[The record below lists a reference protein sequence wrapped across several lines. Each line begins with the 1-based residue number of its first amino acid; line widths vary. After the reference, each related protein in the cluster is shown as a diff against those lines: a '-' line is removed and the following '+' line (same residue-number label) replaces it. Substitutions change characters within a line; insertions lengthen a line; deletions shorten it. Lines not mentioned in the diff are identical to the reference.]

1 MTSQTRNSYP
11 QPSGADSTNDPT
23 SEGVPNYFGLNY
35 AQQAALLWAN
45 AAAVAAAASSCSPS
59 DQDCGTVMQRT
70 AKPVSSC
77 STLNTSG
84 MDTFDTFI
92 PSKSTSTSHTKPS
105 PKTISKENKSGKSTP
120 LSSASTFGNSLPCPN
135 RLDPAAMM
143 MASLF
148 GAQSSDNRSKDLSAI
163 GLSAL
168 QHPTVK
174 TFDQQPS
181 RKTDHRSTD
190 VSKRSDDSDS
200 LSGIHTQ
207 AGEALLTNQLL
218 HSLAGTQMSY
228 QRQVK
233 QHQHHQQHQQQ
244 QQQQQTAL
252 MLAAALSRESGF
264 SGFPPG
270 YLEAFVAS
278 LVGRAGTG
286 TLDNSSTS
294 AVGKVDPSTAM
305 LTAGAA
311 TNLAYAQ
318 AMMMAMA
325 AAACGGMKP
334 PSSDSLG
341 QPSLPPSQQQQ
352 QAQSSSTLNYDM
364 VGFGPFGSA
373 TASSTQCG
381 LPNAGSLG
389 TSCEPTESF
398 SDVLAFLSQC
408 LNNPKTSSDRPPVC
422 QRSFTES
429 KGHTTSSPQVHR
441 RPAVRVGS
449 TSRTRGHGSTSNTMS
464 QSTGI
469 GAAAVGTGT
478 SGLPFWEQAAVPS
491 QTRHRGRGRP
501 PKSASSAV
509 HYPQAHSKQSSQL
522 GLGSSHCRLQS
533 ESDTHHIQAPSDTIA
548 SGNSRRPSSTTSTS
562 DCSVEDTIDEV
573 LRHLAACDHDPALV
587 ASRYASSALGI
598 ALNRKRKTEYSL
610 PAQSSP
616 TSISISSETM
626 GYRGEQITKRPRT
639 GPTAESGLRLP
650 LALGWRRETLVK
662 GIGPGGILGEV
673 IYVTPCGRRLW
684 NLDSVREYLKSNNV
698 NLLSVDDFSFKSY
711 LRLGDY
717 YECSRTGHA
726 PQSYVKM
733 SDSALDALTSAG
745 LTELDDLK
753 SVRSSNSSW
762 AIPAQF
768 DLNKDYHVNST
779 ELNSLGTARSSS
791 TNLNNLVSSQ
801 SSYQNV
807 VPPTAHVHSST
818 PTKLSPFT
826 FPPSSY
832 DKSSTELAFTHF
844 LNPGLNGESL
854 CAPPVAH
861 ATNDLSAKS
870 SIPLQLFDPFYIPSS
885 LNPMIPSFPFPVSS
899 SGSMTVMDNAWS
911 SMNRAMGL
919 LPSCMLGATGCSHLE
934 PVVERDCMKNF
945 FIQLAREQIRLDVEK
960 RAQRHSALL
969 EEREHNLALEV
980 RGRVEYELKKP
991 VDDLR
996 LLNSKKLPELEPIPG
1011 NRFSGQAFAHCLVVI
1026 EFLHA
1031 FTEILCVVSCQGL
1044 GKLAGVLL
1052 YYGFKFNTDSET
1064 IPTLGMLQ
1072 SALVDRQPDCQQ
1084 AVLHL
1089 LIELLKFA
1097 ILDPGLP
1104 SSRLVTQLLGQRF
1117 SELEVNANTVTGL
1130 LRVFLIGRNG
1140 HEDHM
1145 SDWLHPPCHF
1155 LDLSGDQQAA
1165 LLAFVCDEL
1174 VCSSRLISTEVD
1186 RTIELQAVL
1195 KREKWVLES
1204 KIRRLRFIMVRK
1216 FGASLSTENVA
1227 VDGLPSGSALSKGA
1241 LIETNVASMNTTEAV
1256 DSSME
1261 LQCGAD
1267 DEMLDDRSQS
1277 PGALLPDDHNEGAV
1291 MHSHLDKH
1299 CTNSVSK
1306 THQSKLP
1313 VFFCGPSVDSDQS
1326 GTQEATDRCVNST
1339 GPSGGAAAPNASATA
1354 AASVSAAAVANAFL
1368 SGDEEEVEDM
1378 GQLEARI
1385 ETLSKVV
1392 EYKQKAIEECA
1403 YRLSGLYLGQDRYYR
1418 KYYVLG
1424 HLGGIYIQGNPTNSL
1439 SFNSSESHVQVE
1451 QMADAKS
1458 QNDQPNDVLRCED
1471 PQLGFDPEQLVAEIQ
1486 SRRELAE
1493 KRRYKINIPTG
1504 HGSGTTH
1511 HHHHNHSHNHQSHH
1525 PHNGNHA
1532 HQQPQHI
1539 SLSGTIQHS
1548 PFGSMQVEANCALT
1562 PSVEPQFSNEVGT
1575 PHILDQPEMCIV
1587 DDLGAP
1593 PTIRPDTVED
1603 TVPLLSPFG
1612 SSDQYSQTS
1621 QTATA
1626 ADHTSTALSE
1636 AAPFDSI
1643 ETRNHLTGA
1652 RFTAGLSEQVT
1663 LDIDPM
1669 ENGLENETVK
1679 DKASLENVATAS
1691 ELVITCLTGSL
1702 MKPELMF
1709 QLSDETTTSQLNPI
1723 SNDQHQRTPDVI
1735 VTENELHTS
1744 LILNGVHASVND
1756 NLEVDEKGFNTD
1768 CDQENSKTVS
1778 DSEALVSGAEPQPIK
1793 VDSGE
1798 PAKMETREKETF
1810 HDVPIKTEDH
1820 CVHTSNI
1827 IDRTDC
1833 DMTNKEQQS
1842 TSDAGCLNLSIS
1854 TCTVGESSFP
1864 CVEQSGT
1871 SQPLDLSTKSNHD
1884 LDSQTSTTFVN
1895 KLLAPNFERVPENA
1909 FEFIVSMGLDDVV
1922 LTTAALLFMTHTSII
1937 PASVACSET
1946 LFEPWKS
1953 IIAHYKSILI
1963 WALMEEMRSDEA
1975 LEQPN
1980 YGSLD
1985 ELYKVGQHSA
1995 LLSTPNTLRDA
2006 VLILKKSFLDD
2017 SSFVENIQAGSKTNS
2032 SGSISPINGLR
2043 SNDQLEAVMKISDL
2057 EVDELADRELQ
2068 TRGVQLPQ
2076 TSSNLLRPIRSTCW
2090 CCLTDPAKL
2099 KELIQAL
2106 AARGLRERNL
2116 YKGIKRAEELVEPS
2130 LQTAAN
2136 MIAIKNDGDDDDD
2149 DDGDDVIDC
2158 SCGRTQLQP
2167 NVNEFSTPTS
2177 GTELDRKP
2185 RFLRVR
2191 SRRGKGRGGSGSTAQ
2206 LLTNANNSSLPPV
2219 NQCRTGFG
2227 LLSSELTAT
2236 SLVHSGDLYS
2246 VNEQSHTAFFQPSV
2260 ADITEA
2266 SEDGNCL
2273 VSDNCSTGQT
2283 AATVL
2288 EHRLRRRVSQH
2299 SNNQTELNGSLL
2311 KSVVDRLEKRPGMPG
2326 SKTGEAQPNGRSLSD
2341 LVGSGDPVFVAEC
2354 CLLEEVEALED
2365 RVLNAS
2371 LQMKGWQAPVKVLDD
2386 ETVHLIPRTTPKR
2399 SRFEHWPLD
2408 LARSRLLGLESHL
2421 ERRYLLPPLNSE
2433 VHLDIVPESDSFIP
2447 NYGTRTLNPELPDP
2461 ETESESGIGGGPGS
2475 ESTNTSLKE
2484 GESGSANQTHHPHI
2498 IRRVVLG
2505 KQLSNTNEPANL
2517 SSSYPLGIGYYSAD
2531 IQDSSN
2537 YLFGSYSVEQLPPGL
2552 IEWRHKL
2559 HRATEI
2565 DTMRSCLEQ
2574 LVGAIAWEKSIMKV
2588 SGHPLLWIG
2597 ILERLGS
2604 NASHA
2609 TLMLDHFG
2617 ISVQYCLLKA
2627 PQLCQICR
2635 RDNNEAQL
2643 LLCDGCDHGYHTYCF
2658 RPPLVHIPQGDWFCY
2673 DCVSKATGK
2682 QVCFVCGGTK
2692 SNPAVTI
2699 APVASNAGTTGT
2711 EPTPRLLICD
2721 CCSRAV
2727 HPSCARPPMTRLPRR
2742 WYCANCVA
2750 NSSNS
2755 CSSKSQNNKAG
2766 STAALV
2772 TFEVPSGSS
2781 CSSPSNRL
2789 VRKTDSGSLEPNS
2802 IDHIGEQ
2809 NKDAKKRNPSSKLR
2823 KSGTKSSRTPLDSTV
2838 SKGTVRPSSLTIR
2851 LNKARS
2857 IGTEILLKLKQQK
2870 KNRTHPQK
2878 VRNNDDRLTGCLFSA
2893 SCTKSAGSRRPTHE
2907 HRSSTGKNGISALLD
2922 RNRLENNKIDVQGDR
2937 MNSSPSSR
2945 GSTTCCSSY
2954 TFDREDETPR
2964 RMMTP
2969 SEISWCRM
2977 VTEDLINHEASW
2989 AFRKPVNLKQV
3000 PFYKKIIK
3008 HPMDL
3013 STIYRKTRHPCAY
3026 SSVEKWYKDVRLI
3039 FDNCEIFNEDD
3050 SEVGRAGH
3058 TMRAYFESRW
3068 SQPPSTVGVSDTLSA
3083 NSHLLSTNTGSQPI
3097 DQAMACE
3104 IVPETNSPDSPSN
3117 ILLAQLKR
3125 ATTIKSSSGII
3136 SDAEEFDDDKAASR
3150 TSVCDDLINDT
3161 HESIDEPIVL
3171 RPASTQSVYSDSRS
3185 SGFSGFEQNEYM
3197 IGLQLSDLHSP
3208 VHPCT
3213 DADTVQPGN
3222 HNSDTM
3228 PTPSNSLSDACLPV
3242 TSSPLK

>member
-1 MTSQTRNSYP
+1 MVILKAQQELLQASNNKTTTVLESTILDPIRSQIMPVSSFLFDAIAFRRKRAAAENDEGLLHAHYSSFVKPLMTSQTRNSYL
-11 QPSGADSTNDPT
+11 QPSGTDSTNDPT

-59 DQDCGTVMQRT
+59 DQDCGAVTQRT

-84 MDTFDTFI
+84 MDNFDTFI
-92 PSKSTSTSHTKPS
+92 SSKSNSTSHTKPS
-105 PKTISKENKSGKSTP
+105 PKTMVKENRSGKSTP
-120 LSSASTFGNSLPCPN
+120 LSSTSTFGNNLPCSN

-148 GAQSSDNRSKDLSAI
+148 GAQPSDNRSKDLSAI
-163 GLSAL
+163 GLSGL
-168 QHPTVK
+168 QHSTVK

-190 VSKRSDDSDS
+190 INKRSDDSDS
-200 LSGIHTQ
+200 LSGIHAQ
-207 AGEALLTNQLL
+207 ASEALLTNQLL
-218 HSLAGTQMSY
+218 HSLTGTQMSY
-228 QRQVK
+228 QRQMK
-233 QHQHHQQHQQQ
+233 QHQHHQQQQ

-270 YLEAFVAS
+270 YLEAFAAS
-278 LVGRAGTG
+278 LVGRTSTG
-286 TLDNSSTS
+286 ALDNSSTS
-294 AVGKVDPSTAM
+294 AVGKVDPSTSM

-334 PSSDSLG
+334 PSNDSLAQSG
-341 QPSLPPSQQQQ
+341 LPPSQQQQ
-352 QAQSSSTLNYDM
+352 QQQAQSSNALNYDLT
-364 VGFGPFGSA
+364 GFGPFGS
-373 TASSTQCG
+373 TTTSSTQCG
-381 LPNAGSLG
+381 LPNVGSMG
-389 TSCEPTESF
+389 NISEPTESF
-398 SDVLAFLSQC
+398 NDVLAFLSQC
-408 LNNPKTSSDRPPVC
+408 LNNPKTTSDRPTVS
-422 QRSFTES
+422 QRSFIES
-429 KGHTTSSPQVHR
+429 KGHTNSSPQVQR
-441 RPAVRVGS
+441 RPAARVGS
-449 TSRTRGHGSTSNTMS
+449 TSRTRGHGGSGSTMS
-464 QSTGI
+464 QSAGI
-469 GAAAVGTGT
+469 SAPAIGTGT
-478 SGLPFWEQAAVPS
+478 SGLPYWEQAAVPS

-509 HYPQAHSKQSSQL
+509 HYPQTHSKQSSQL

-533 ESDTHHIQAPSDTIA
+533 ESDTYHNQAPPDATG

-610 PAQSSP
+610 PPQSSP

-626 GYRGEQITKRPRT
+626 GYRGEQSEICPQAATKRPRT

-684 NLDSVREYLKSNNV
+684 NLDSVREYLKNNNV

-745 LTELDDLK
+745 LAELDDLK
-753 SVRSSNSSW
+753 TVRSSNSSW
-762 AIPAQF
+762 ALPAQF
-768 DLNKDYHVNST
+768 DLNKDYHMNST
-779 ELNSLGTARSSS
+779 ELNSLGTVRSSS

-807 VPPTAHVHSST
+807 VPPTAHVHTST
-818 PTKLSPFT
+818 STKLSPFT
-826 FPPSSY
+826 FPPGSY
-832 DKSSTELAFTHF
+832 DKSSTELAFAHF
-844 LNPGLNGESL
+844 LNPGLNGDSL
-854 CAPPVAH
+854 SAPPVAH

-870 SIPLQLFDPFYIPSS
+870 SIPLQLFDPFYVSSS
-885 LNPMIPSFPFPVSS
+885 LNPLMPSFPFPVSS
-899 SGSMTVMDNAWS
+899 SGSMPNVDNAWS

-919 LPSCMLGATGCSHLE
+919 LPSSACMLGATGCSRLE

-1011 NRFSGQAFAHCLVVI
+1011 NRFSSQAFAHCLVVI

-1031 FTEILCVVSCQGL
+1031 FTEILCV
-1044 GKLAGVLL
+1044 
-1052 YYGFKFNTDSET
+1052 DSET

-1145 SDWLHPPCHF
+1145 SDWLQPPCHF

-1216 FGASLSTENVA
+1216 FGANLPTENITA
-1227 VDGLPSGSALSKGA
+1227 DGLSSGSALSKGA
-1241 LIETNVASMNTTEAV
+1241 LIETNAASVNTTEAV
-1256 DSSME
+1256 DSSIE

-1267 DEMLDDRSQS
+1267 DEIMDDRSQS
-1277 PGALLPDDHNEGAV
+1277 PGPLLSDDHNEGVV
-1291 MHSHLDKH
+1291 MHSHIDKH
-1299 CTNSVSK
+1299 CTNSVNK
-1306 THQSKLP
+1306 TQQNKPP

-1326 GTQEATDRCVNST
+1326 GAQDTIDRYVNST

-1439 SFNSSESHVQVE
+1439 GFESPDSQVQSEQVAAE
-1451 QMADAKS
+1451 KS
-1458 QNDQPNDVLRCED
+1458 LNDQPDDVSRCED
-1471 PQLGFDPEQLVAEIQ
+1471 PQFGFDPEQLVAEIQ

-1511 HHHHNHSHNHQSHH
+1511 HHHHHSHSHQSHH

-1532 HQQPQHI
+1532 HQQLQHI
-1539 SLSGTIQHS
+1539 SLSGTTQHS
-1548 PFGSMQVEANCALT
+1548 PCSSIQVENNCAST
-1562 PSVEPQFSNEVGT
+1562 PSVEPQFSTKVET
-1575 PHILDQPEMCIV
+1575 PHILDQPEMCIT
-1587 DDLGAP
+1587 DDL
-1593 PTIRPDTVED
+1593 DTVPTVKPDNLED
-1603 TVPLLSPFG
+1603 TVPLLSPFE
-1612 SSDQYSQTS
+1612 SSDKYAQISQIV
-1621 QTATA
+1621 TAT
-1626 ADHTSTALSE
+1626 DHTSTTFSE
-1636 AAPFDSI
+1636 GAPFEST
-1643 ETRNHLTGA
+1643 ETRNDPTAAHSTTGL
-1652 RFTAGLSEQVT
+1652 GEQVT
-1663 LDIDPM
+1663 LNIDQTK
-1669 ENGLENETVK
+1669 NGVENETVK
-1679 DKASLENVATAS
+1679 DETSMENVATINEVVATR
-1691 ELVITCLTGSL
+1691 LIGSPMEPKL
-1702 MKPELMF
+1702 LF
-1709 QLSDETTTSQLNPI
+1709 QLSDESTTSQLNLV
-1723 SNDQHQRTPDVI
+1723 SNDHHKPAPDAI
-1735 VTENELHTS
+1735 SPKNEFHSS
-1744 LILNGVHASVND
+1744 LVLNGVHTNVND
-1756 NLEVDEKGFNTD
+1756 NLKVDEQGINTD
-1768 CDQENSKTVS
+1768 CDHTKSKTVS
-1778 DSEALVSGAEPQPIK
+1778 DSEAMMPRVESQPVKMDLSEPT
-1793 VDSGE
+1793 
-1798 PAKMETREKETF
+1798 KMKTREEEIF
-1810 HDVPIKTEDH
+1810 HDVPIKAEDH
-1820 CVHTSNI
+1820 YVHSSNI
-1827 IDRTDC
+1827 MDRTDF
-1833 DMTNKEQQS
+1833 DVTNNEQQS
-1842 TSDAGCLNLSIS
+1842 TSDTACLNLSIS

-1864 CVEQSGT
+1864 CIEQSGT

-1884 LDSQTSTTFVN
+1884 SDSQTTSTYVN
-1895 KLLAPNFERVPENA
+1895 KLSAPNFDRVPENA

-1963 WALMEEMRSDEA
+1963 WALMEEMRSDEP
-1975 LEQPN
+1975 LEQLN
-1980 YGSLD
+1980 YENLD

-1995 LLSTPNTLRDA
+1995 HPSTPNTLRDA

-2017 SSFVENIQAGSKTNS
+2017 ASFVENKQAGSKTNV
-2032 SGSISPINGLR
+2032 SGSISPTNGLQP
-2043 SNDQLEAVMKISDL
+2043 NDQLETVMKISDL
-2057 EVDELADRELQ
+2057 EVEELADRELQ

-2076 TSSNLLRPIRSTCW
+2076 TSSNGLRPIHSTRW

-2106 AARGLRERNL
+2106 APRGLRERNL

-2136 MIAIKNDGDDDDD
+2136 MI
-2149 DDGDDVIDC
+2149 
-2158 SCGRTQLQP
+2158 
-2167 NVNEFSTPTS
+2167 NEFSTTPS
-2177 GTELDRKP
+2177 ETELDRKP

-2191 SRRGKGRGGSGSTAQ
+2191 SRRGKGRGGSGGSAQ
-2206 LLTNANNSSLPPV
+2206 LLANASASCLSSV

-2236 SLVHSGDLYS
+2236 GLMHSGDLYS
-2246 VNEQSHTAFFQPSV
+2246 VNEQSHTTFFQPSV
-2260 ADITEA
+2260 ADSTEV

-2273 VSDNCSTGQT
+2273 VSDNCPTGLT
-2283 AATVL
+2283 TATVL
-2288 EHRLRRRVSQH
+2288 EHRLRRRVNQH

-2371 LQMKGWQAPVKVLDD
+2371 LQVKGWQAPVKVLDD

-2433 VHLDIVPESDSFIP
+2433 VHLDIVPDSDSLIP
-2447 NYGTRTLNPELPDP
+2447 NYGTRTLNADLPDP

-2484 GESGSANQTHHPHI
+2484 GETGSTNQTHHPHI

-2505 KQLSNTNEPANL
+2505 KQLSNTSEPANL

-2531 IQDSSN
+2531 IQDASN

-2588 SGHPLLWIG
+2588 
-2597 ILERLGS
+2597 
-2604 NASHA
+2604 
-2609 TLMLDHFG
+2609 
-2617 ISVQYCLLKA
+2617 
-2627 PQLCQICR
+2627 LCQICR

-2658 RPPLVHIPQGDWFCY
+2658 RPPLIHIPQGDWFCY

-2692 SNPAVTI
+2692 SNPAVI
-2699 APVASNAGTTGT
+2699 VAAVASNAGTTGT

-2721 CCSRAV
+2721 YCSRAV

-2750 NSSNS
+2750 NSSSS
-2755 CSSKSQNNKAG
+2755 CSSKSQNNKTG
-2766 STAALV
+2766 NAATLT

-2781 CSSPSNRL
+2781 CSSPNSRL
-2789 VRKTDSGSLEPNS
+2789 VRKTEDGPLEPNS
-2802 IDHIGEQ
+2802 IDHIGEM
-2809 NKDAKKRNPSSKLR
+2809 NKDKKRRPSSKLR
-2823 KSGTKSSRTPLDSTV
+2823 KSGTKPSRTPLDSTA
-2838 SKGTVRPSSLTIR
+2838 SKGAVRPSSLTIR

-2870 KNRTHPQK
+2870 KNRAHPQK
-2878 VRNNDDRLTGCLFSA
+2878 VRNNDDRLTGCLLSA
-2893 SCTKSAGSRRPTHE
+2893 TCAKTTGSRRQTHK
-2907 HRSSTGKNGISALLD
+2907 HRPSTGKNGMSALLD
-2922 RNRLENNKIDVQGDR
+2922 RNRSQNNKTDVEGDR
-2937 MNSSPSSR
+2937 MNSSPSSL

-2964 RMMTP
+2964 QMMTP

-2977 VTEDLINHEASW
+2977 VTEDLISHEASW

-3026 SSVEKWYKDVRLI
+3026 SSIEKWYKDVRLI

-3050 SEVGRAGH
+3050 SDVGRAGH

-3068 SQPPSTVGVSDTLSA
+3068 SQPPSTIGISDTLSA
-3083 NSHLLSTNTGSQPI
+3083 NSHLLSTTTSLQPI
-3097 DQAMACE
+3097 EPVMGCE
-3104 IVPETNSPDSPSN
+3104 PVPESNSPDSPSN

-3125 ATTIKSSSGII
+3125 PTTIKSSSGII

-3161 HESIDEPIVL
+3161 HESIDEPIVI

-3208 VHPCT
+3208 GHPCT
-3213 DADTVQPGN
+3213 DADTIQPGN
-3222 HNSDTM
+3222 HICDTT
-3228 PTPSNSLSDACLPV
+3228 PTSNNSLSDVCLPV

>member
-11 QPSGADSTNDPT
+11 QSSGTDSTNDPT

-92 PSKSTSTSHTKPS
+92 PSKSNSTSHTKPS

-135 RLDPAAMM
+135 RLDPTAMM

-163 GLSAL
+163 GFSGL
-168 QHPTVK
+168 QHSTVK

-228 QRQVK
+228 QRQLK
-233 QHQHHQQHQQQ
+233 QHQHHQQQHHQQQ

-286 TLDNSSTS
+286 ALDNSSTS

-341 QPSLPPSQQQQ
+341 QPGPPPSQQQQ
-352 QAQSSSTLNYDM
+352 QAQSSNTLNYDM

-381 LPNAGSLG
+381 LPNAGSMG
-389 TSCEPTESF
+389 TSSEPTESF
-398 SDVLAFLSQC
+398 NDVLAFLSQC

-429 KGHTTSSPQVHR
+429 KGHTTSSPQVQR

-449 TSRTRGHGSTSNTMS
+449 TSRTRGHGGTGSTMS
-464 QSTGI
+464 QSAGI
-469 GAAAVGTGT
+469 GAAAIGTGT
-478 SGLPFWEQAAVPS
+478 SGLPFWEQAAVPN

-509 HYPQAHSKQSSQL
+509 HYPQTHSKQSSQL
-522 GLGSSHCRLQS
+522 GPGSSHCRLQS
-533 ESDTHHIQAPSDTIA
+533 ESDTYHTQAPSDATA

-616 TSISISSETM
+616 TSISLASENM
-626 GYRGEQITKRPRT
+626 GCRGEQSEICTQAVTKRPRT

-762 AIPAQF
+762 AFSAQF
-768 DLNKDYHVNST
+768 DLNKDYHMNST
-779 ELNSLGTARSSS
+779 ELNSLGTTRSSS

-807 VPPTAHVHSST
+807 IPPTAHVHSST

-870 SIPLQLFDPFYIPSS
+870 SIPLQLFDPFYVPSS

-899 SGSMTVMDNAWS
+899 SGSIPIMDNAWS

-919 LPSCMLGATGCSHLE
+919 LPSSTYMLGATGCSHLE

-1011 NRFSGQAFAHCLVVI
+1011 NRFSGQAFANCLVVI

-1031 FTEILCVVSCQGL
+1031 FTEILCV
-1044 GKLAGVLL
+1044 
-1052 YYGFKFNTDSET
+1052 DSET

-1072 SALVDRQPDCQQ
+1072 SALVDRQPDYQQ

-1145 SDWLHPPCHF
+1145 SDWLNPPCHF

-1216 FGASLSTENVA
+1216 FGASLPTENIA

-1241 LIETNVASMNTTEAV
+1241 LIETNVASINTTEAV

-1277 PGALLPDDHNEGAV
+1277 PGALLPDDHNEGAI
-1291 MHSHLDKH
+1291 MHSHLHKQ

-1306 THQSKLP
+1306 TQQSKLP
-1313 VFFCGPSVDSDQS
+1313 VFFCGPSMDSDQS
-1326 GTQEATDRCVNST
+1326 GAQEATDRCVNST

-1354 AASVSAAAVANAFL
+1354 AASVSAAAVASAFL

-1424 HLGGIYIQGNPTNSL
+1424 HLGGIYIQGNPTDSL
-1439 SFNSSESHVQVE
+1439 SFNSSESHE
-1451 QMADAKS
+1451 QMADAES
-1458 QNDQPNDVLRCED
+1458 QNDQSNDVLRCED
-1471 PQLGFDPEQLVAEIQ
+1471 PQFGFDPEQLVAEIQ

-1511 HHHHNHSHNHQSHH
+1511 HHHHHHSHSHQSHH

-1532 HQQPQHI
+1532 HQQLQHI
-1539 SLSGTIQHS
+1539 SLSETIQHS
-1548 PFGSMQVEANCALT
+1548 LFGSMQVETNCALT
-1562 PSVEPQFSNEVGT
+1562 PSVELQFSNEVET
-1575 PHILDQPEMCIV
+1575 PHILGQPEMCIA
-1587 DDLGAP
+1587 DDIGAL
-1593 PTIRPDTVED
+1593 PTIRPDTIED
-1603 TVPLLSPFG
+1603 TVPLLSPSG
-1612 SSDQYSQTS
+1612 SSDQYYQTS
-1621 QTATA
+1621 QIATV
-1626 ADHTSTALSE
+1626 ADHTSTALSQ

-1643 ETRNHLTGA
+1643 ETRNDLTDA
-1652 RFTAGLSEQVT
+1652 RSTAGLSEQVT
-1663 LDIDPM
+1663 LNVDPT
-1669 ENGLENETVK
+1669 ENGTVK
-1679 DKASLENVATAS
+1679 DKASLENVATAN
-1691 ELVITCLTGSL
+1691 ELMITCLTGSL
-1702 MKPELMF
+1702 IKPELMF
-1709 QLSDETTTSQLNPI
+1709 QPSDESTTSQIDPI
-1723 SNDQHQRTPDVI
+1723 PSDQHQRTPDVI
-1735 VTENELHTS
+1735 VTENELHSS
-1744 LILNGVHASVND
+1744 LILNGVHTSVND
-1756 NLEVDEKGFNTD
+1756 NLEVDEQEFDTD
-1768 CDQENSKTVS
+1768 CDQKNTETVS
-1778 DSEALVSGAEPQPIK
+1778 GSETLMTGAKPKPIK
-1793 VDSGE
+1793 MDSGE
-1798 PAKMETREKETF
+1798 PAKMETREQETF
-1810 HDVPIKTEDH
+1810 HDVPMKTEDH
-1820 CVHTSNI
+1820 CVHTSNM

-1833 DMTNKEQQS
+1833 DITNKEQQS

-1854 TCTVGESSFP
+1854 TCTVEESSFP

-1895 KLLAPNFERVPENA
+1895 KLPAPNFERVPENA

-1980 YGSLD
+1980 YGSLG
-1985 ELYKVGQHSA
+1985 EFYKVGQHSA
-1995 LLSTPNTLRDA
+1995 LLPTPNTLRDA

-2017 SSFVENIQAGSKTNS
+2017 SSFVENKQAGSKTNS
-2032 SGSISPINGLR
+2032 SESISPINGLR
-2043 SNDQLEAVMKISDL
+2043 PNDQLEAVMKISDL

-2130 LQTAAN
+2130 LQTAAT
-2136 MIAIKNDGDDDDD
+2136 MI
-2149 DDGDDVIDC
+2149 
-2158 SCGRTQLQP
+2158 
-2167 NVNEFSTPTS
+2167 NEFSTPPS
-2177 GTELDRKP
+2177 GTEFDRKP

-2191 SRRGKGRGGSGSTAQ
+2191 SRRGKGRGGSGSSAQ
-2206 LLTNANNSSLPPV
+2206 LLANTNNSSLPSV

-2227 LLSSELTAT
+2227 LSSELTAT
-2236 SLVHSGDLYS
+2236 GLVHSGDLYS
-2246 VNEQSHTAFFQPSV
+2246 VNEQSHSAFFQPSV
-2260 ADITEA
+2260 ADSTEA
-2266 SEDGNCL
+2266 SEGGNCL
-2273 VSDNCSTGQT
+2273 VSDNCPTGLT

-2371 LQMKGWQAPVKVLDD
+2371 LQVKGWQAPVKVLDD

-2433 VHLDIVPESDSFIP
+2433 VHLDIVPESDSLIP

-2505 KQLSNTNEPANL
+2505 KQLSNTSEPANL

-2588 SGHPLLWIG
+2588 
-2597 ILERLGS
+2597 
-2604 NASHA
+2604 
-2609 TLMLDHFG
+2609 
-2617 ISVQYCLLKA
+2617 
-2627 PQLCQICR
+2627 LCQICR

-2692 SNPAVTI
+2692 SNPAVTMTP
-2699 APVASNAGTTGT
+2699 AASNAGTTGT

-2755 CSSKSQNNKAG
+2755 CSSKSQNNKTG
-2766 STAALV
+2766 SAAALA
-2772 TFEVPSGSS
+2772 TSEVPSGSS

-2809 NKDAKKRNPSSKLR
+2809 NKDKKRNPSSKLR

-2878 VRNNDDRLTGCLFSA
+2878 VRNDDGRLTGCLFSA

-2907 HRSSTGKNGISALLD
+2907 HRSSTGKNGISALLN
-2922 RNRLENNKIDVQGDR
+2922 RNRLENNKIDLQGDR

-3068 SQPPSTVGVSDTLSA
+3068 SQPPSTVGVSDTLST
-3083 NSHLLSTNTGSQPI
+3083 NSHLLSTNTGSQPV
-3097 DQAMACE
+3097 DQANTCE
-3104 IVPETNSPDSPSN
+3104 LVPENNSPDSPSN

-3228 PTPSNSLSDACLPV
+3228 PTPSNSLSDVCLPV